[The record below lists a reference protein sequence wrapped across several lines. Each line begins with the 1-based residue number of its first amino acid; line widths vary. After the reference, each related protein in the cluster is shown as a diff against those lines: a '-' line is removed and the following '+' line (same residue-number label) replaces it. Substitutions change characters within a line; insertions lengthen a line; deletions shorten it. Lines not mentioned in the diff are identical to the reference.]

1 MDQEIRFCKTQD
13 GVTLVYARSGTGPPL
28 VKAANWLSHLERDW
42 ESPIWRPLL
51 ERLGERN
58 TLYRYDE
65 RGCGLSDWEVE
76 DLSFEA
82 WVRDLETVVDAAG
95 LDRFPLLG
103 ISQGGPIAIA
113 YTVKHPE
120 RVSRLLLYGTYAR
133 GRLRRDPTLEQ
144 EEEAETLVQLVRLGW
159 GRDNPAYRQ
168 VFASLFLPDATLEQT
183 RAFTELQRISTSP
196 ENAARIV
203 RGFDVI
209 DVSDLAAQVQVPALV
224 LHVHGDARIPF
235 EEGRLVASLIPGA
248 TFVPLEGSN
257 HVLFPE
263 DASFERVVSEI
274 QRALGV
280 DGARDRNAEDA
291 FPELTPREHDVLELI
306 AQGLDNGT
314 IATRLFIS
322 EKTVRNHVSNV
333 FAKLGVSHRA
343 EAAVR
348 AREAGYGRDA
358 GPATRA

>member
-1 MDQEIRFCKTQD
+1 MEQQIRFCRTRD
-13 GVTLVYARSGTGPPL
+13 GVRLAYARTGTGPPL

-95 LDRFPLLG
+95 LERFPLLG

-113 YTVKHPE
+113 YTVRHPE
-120 RVSRLLLYGTYAR
+120 RVSELLLYGTYAR
-133 GRLRRDPTLEQ
+133 GRLRRDPTPEQ
-144 EEEAETLVQLVRLGW
+144 QEEAETLVQLVRLGW

-168 VFASLFLPDATLEQT
+168 VFASLFLPDATPEQT
-183 RAFTELQRISTSP
+183 RAFSELQRISTSS

-209 DVSDLAAQVQVPALV
+209 DVSDLAARVEVPTLV
-224 LHVHGDARIPF
+224 LHVRGDARIPF
-235 EEGRLVASLIPGA
+235 EEGRLVASLIPDA
-248 TFVPLEGSN
+248 TFVPLEGKN
-257 HVLFPE
+257 HVLFPQ
-263 DASFERVVSEI
+263 DPAFERVVSEI
-274 QRALGV
+274 QRFIGV
-280 DGARDRNAEDA
+280 DAEGKSSAGDA
-291 FPELTPREHDVLELI
+291 FPGLTPRERDVLELI
-306 AQGLDNGT
+306 AQGLDNAT

-333 FAKLGVSHRA
+333 FAKLGASHRA

-358 GPATRA
+358 EPSS